1 MVRSNMGRDAGG
13 WHEDFMRQQQQY
25 SGSSLI
31 AKQPARNQ
39 MAELGYLHGQAMAQN
54 PSALQPSGM
63 YREMNYHLGGREV
76 YQNAQADAADN
87 SAFEAAFA
95 QAEGAHASTQR
106 EAQRELS
113 EIGEVAGVRLDPIF
127 NTQTSHVDINRL
139 GSLQSPGNTTLQTPP
154 EPQSTIR
161 IGSDAIPATDL
172 TAART
177 AEEYARDCDELARTA
192 GQLLKSVADD
202 TSSKFQESQF
212 LTLMRRI
219 RDREVELRGQE
230 FHDVDKTA
238 NGIQNPVPSHSVL
251 EVGGRPDVPAASQ
264 IPDLGGAPQERPLV
278 DYERALQELEAQ
290 NSGRLGEARRQFEEE
305 KMNRADEDAQ
315 ALHPG
320 GSGYPVREGLGNG
333 DGDDDRHKYDHWAS
347 GGIGVEDERIEESP
361 GLAGRFSRAV

>member
-1 MVRSNMGRDAGG
+1 MVRSNMGRGAGG
-13 WHEDFMRQQQQY
+13 WHDDFMRQQQQY
-25 SGSSLI
+25 SGSSLS
-31 AKQPARNQ
+31 AKQPVRNQ

-54 PSALQPSGM
+54 PSALQQPGM
-63 YREMNYHLGGREV
+63 YQEMNYPLGGREI
-76 YQNAQADAADN
+76 YQNAQADVADN

-113 EIGEVAGVRLDPIF
+113 EIGEGAGVRLDPLF
-127 NTQTSHVDINRL
+127 NAQTSQVDANQL
-139 GSLQSPGNTTLQTPP
+139 GSLQSPENDTLQTPS
-154 EPQSTIR
+154 EQQSTIR

-172 TAART
+172 TAVQT
-177 AEEYARDCDELARTA
+177 AEKYARDCDELARTA
-192 GQLLKSVADD
+192 GQLLKSVADN
-202 TSSKFQESQF
+202 TSPKFQESQF

-219 RDREVELRGQE
+219 RDREVELRGEE

-238 NGIQNPVPSHSVL
+238 NGVQNPVPSHNVS
-251 EVGGRPDVPAASQ
+251 EVGVRPDVPGVSQ
-264 IPDLGGAPQERPLV
+264 IPNMGGASQESPLA
-278 DYERALQELEAQ
+278 DYERALQELGAQ
-290 NSGRLGEARRQFEEE
+290 NSRRLGEARRQHEEE
-305 KMNRADEDAQ
+305 EMNRAGEDAQ